1 MHENDAM
8 LCELKEKQKELIKLE
23 SDIEPTLREILR
35 KVYNNRVNFE
45 EENQVKKREQV
56 QTSLKDYN
64 AVIELLVKGT
74 DRSVHPLGPHHL
86 WI

>member
-45 EENQVKKREQV
+45 EENQVKKR
-56 QTSLKDYN
+56 
-64 AVIELLVKGT
+64 
-74 DRSVHPLGPHHL
+74 
-86 WI
+86 